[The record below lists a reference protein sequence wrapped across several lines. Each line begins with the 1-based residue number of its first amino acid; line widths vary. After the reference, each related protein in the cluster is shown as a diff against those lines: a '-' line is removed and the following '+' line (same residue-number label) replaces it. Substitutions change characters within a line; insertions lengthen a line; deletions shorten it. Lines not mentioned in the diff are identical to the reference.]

1 MKTILKIFKLMMLS
15 FLVIIVSGCAGQ
27 SNKPYGFD
35 SYTLGFSTPKGNTIW
50 VYKVNLDE
58 VGGVPVGGLGCCW
71 KQARATTTMFKNKL
85 PKKISIKWLD
95 RSEERI
101 YSGTVILDSD
111 INKKAMGLPEYTWI
125 SDQKKGRGIYL
136 IIGMGEDGKIVIW
149 LSNIS
154 RETNISGRVLYVV
167 GSTQSTY
174 IKWVK
179 PKFKKDTFKFP
190 D

>member
-1 MKTILKIFKLMMLS
+1 MMLS

-101 YSGTVILDSD
+101 YSGTVILDSN
-111 INKKAMGLPEYTWI
+111 INEKAAMLPGYTVT
-125 SDQKKGRGIYL
+125 STNRKVQGNIYL
-136 IIGMGEDGKIVIW
+136 IVGMKEKGTVTIW
-149 LSNIS
+149 LSNARGS
-154 RETNISGRVLYVV
+154 RNKTGYVIHEV
-167 GSTQSTY
+167 GKSKAPFVVWTA
-174 IKWVK
+174 
-179 PKFKKDTFKFP
+179 PKN
-190 D
+190 